1 MLPSDSGSELT
12 MSSKA
17 SNSSTPAAGDIFA
30 TTHWTVVLAAGRRA
44 TPEADRALEELCRT
58 YWYPLYA
65 YARRRGYA
73 PPDAQDLTQEFFA
86 RLLSKHWIA
95 SADRRK
101 GRFRT
106 FLLTAMSR
114 FLANEWDRARTQ
126 KRGSGAVHL
135 PLDTETA
142 ETRYEADSALT
153 LTPDRL
159 YDRHW
164 AMTLLDRA
172 LTRLRTE
179 QEQAGKGREF
189 GVLGPFLTAERGAI
203 PYAEA
208 AAQLGLSEAAARQA
222 VHRVR
227 RRFREVF
234 REEITQTVAAPEEV
248 NEEIHHLLAALSG

>member
-1 MLPSDSGSELT
+1 LTAEPS
-12 MSSKA
+12 
-17 SNSSTPAAGDIFA
+17 NPSTSAPAGIFA
-30 TTHWTVVLAAGRRA
+30 TTHWTVVVAAGRRA

-65 YARRRGYA
+65 YVRRRGHL

-86 RLLSKHWIA
+86 RLLAKHWIE
-95 SADRRK
+95 SADREK

-106 FLLTAMSR
+106 FLLTAMNR
-114 FLANEWDRARTQ
+114 FLANEWDRAGTQ
-126 KRGSGAVHL
+126 KRGGHAVHL

-142 ETRYEADSALT
+142 ETRYEADAALA

-179 QEQAGKGREF
+179 QERAGKAKEF
-189 GVLGPFLTAERGAI
+189 AVLSPFLTAERGAI

-208 AAQLGLSEAAARQA
+208 AAQLGVNEAAARQA

-227 RRFREVF
+227 KRFRDVF
-234 REEITQTVAAPEEV
+234 REEITQTVAVPEEV
-248 NEEIHHLLAALSG
+248 DEEIRHLLAALSV

>member
-1 MLPSDSGSELT
+1 MTSERAT
-12 MSSKA
+12 P
-17 SNSSTPAAGDIFA
+17 STPASEGIFA
-30 TTHWTVVLAAGRRA
+30 TTHWTVVLAAGRRSA
-44 TPEADRALEELCRT
+44 PEADRALEELCQT

-65 YARRRGYA
+65 YVRRRGHS

-86 RLLSKHWIA
+86 RLLAKHWIA
-95 SADRRK
+95 SADKEK

-114 FLANEWDRARTQ
+114 FLANEWDRAGTQ
-126 KRGSGAVHL
+126 KRGGHAVHL
-135 PLDTETA
+135 PLDTESA

-153 LTPDRL
+153 LAPDRL

-179 QEQAGKGREF
+179 QERAGKAREF
-189 GVLGPFLTAERGAI
+189 RVLSPFLTAERGSI

-208 AAQLGLSEAAARQA
+208 AAQLGVNEAAARQA

-227 RRFREVF
+227 KRFREVF

-248 NEEIHHLLAALSG
+248 DEEIRHLLAALSG

>member
-1 MLPSDSGSELT
+1 LSSE
-12 MSSKA
+12 A
-17 SNSSTPAAGDIFA
+17 PNSSTPAAGDIFA
-30 TTHWTVVLAAGRRA
+30 TTHWTVVLAAGSGVA
-44 TPEADRALEELCRT
+44 PAADRALEELCRS

-65 YARRRGYA
+65 YVRRRGYL

-86 RLLSKHWIA
+86 RLLAKHWVA
-95 SADRRK
+95 SADREK

-114 FLANEWDRARTQ
+114 FLANEWDRAGTQ
-126 KRGSGAVHL
+126 KRGGHAVHL
-135 PLDTETA
+135 PLDTEVA
-142 ETRYEADSALT
+142 ETRYEADSVLA

-179 QEQAGKGREF
+179 QARAGKAREF
-189 GVLGPFLTAERGAI
+189 AVLSPFLTAERAAI

-208 AAQLGLSEAAARQA
+208 AAQLGVSGPTARQA
-222 VHRVR
+222 VHRLR
-227 RRFREVF
+227 KRFREVF
-234 REEITQTVAAPEEV
+234 REEITQTVAAPGEV
-248 NEEIHHLLAALSG
+248 DEEIRHLLAALSG

>member
-1 MLPSDSGSELT
+1 LSSAPSTG
-12 MSSKA
+12 
-17 SNSSTPAAGDIFA
+17 AAGVPAGYFA
-30 TTHWTVVLAAGRRA
+30 TTHWTVVLAAGRGS
-44 TPEADRALEELCRT
+44 TPQADRALEELCRT

-65 YARRRGYA
+65 YVRRRGHG
-73 PPDAQDLTQEFFA
+73 PEDAQDLTQEFFA
-86 RLLSKHWIA
+86 RLLAKHWLA
-95 SADRRK
+95 QADREK

-114 FLANEWDRARTQ
+114 FLANEWDRAGTQ
-126 KRGSGAVHL
+126 KRGGHAAHL
-135 PLDTETA
+135 PLDTTTA
-142 ETRYEADSALT
+142 ETRYEADAALT

-172 LTRLRTE
+172 LARLRTE
-179 QEQAGKGREF
+179 QEQAGKAKEF
-189 GVLGPFLTAERGAI
+189 AVLSPFLTAERAAI

-208 AAQLGLSEAAARQA
+208 AAQLGATEPATRQA
-222 VHRVR
+222 VHRLR

-248 NEEIHHLLAALSG
+248 DEEIRHLLVALSG

>member
-1 MLPSDSGSELT
+1 LTSDHT
-12 MSSKA
+12 
-17 SNSSTPAAGDIFA
+17 TPGAPAPADIFA
-30 TTHWTVVLAAGRRA
+30 TTHWTVVLAAGRRS
-44 TPEADRALEELCRT
+44 TPQADRALEELCRT

-65 YARRRGYA
+65 YARRRGNG
-73 PPDAQDLTQEFFA
+73 PEDAQDLTQEFFA
-86 RLLSKHWIA
+86 RLLVKHWIA
-95 SADRRK
+95 SANREK

-114 FLANEWDRARTQ
+114 FLANEWDRAGTQ
-126 KRGSGAVHL
+126 KRGGHAVHL
-135 PLDTETA
+135 SLDTETA
-142 ETRYEADSALT
+142 ETRYEADAALT

-179 QEQAGKGREF
+179 QERAGKAKEF
-189 GVLGPFLTAERGAI
+189 AVLSPFLTAERGAI
-203 PYAEA
+203 PCAEA
-208 AAQLGLSEAAARQA
+208 ASQLGVNEAAARQA

-227 RRFREVF
+227 KRFRDVF

-248 NEEIHHLLAALSG
+248 DEEIRHLLAALSG

>member
-1 MLPSDSGSELT
+1 ML
-12 MSSKA
+12 M
-17 SNSSTPAAGDIFA
+17 
-30 TTHWTVVLAAGRRA
+30 
-44 TPEADRALEELCRT
+44 
-58 YWYPLYA
+58 PLYA
-65 YARRRGYA
+65 YVRRRGHS

-86 RLLSKHWIA
+86 RLLAKHWIE
-95 SADRRK
+95 SADREK

-114 FLANEWDRARTQ
+114 FLANEWDRAGTQ
-126 KRGSGAVHL
+126 KRGGHAAHV
-135 PLDTETA
+135 PLDTKTA

-164 AMTLLDRA
+164 AMTLLERA
-172 LTRLRTE
+172 LNRLGTE
-179 QEQAGKGREF
+179 QERAGKAKEF
-189 GVLGPFLTAERGAI
+189 AVLSPFLTAERAAI

-208 AAQLGLSEAAARQA
+208 AAQLGISEPAARQA

-234 REEITQTVAAPEEV
+234 REEITQTVAAPQEV
-248 NEEIHHLLAALSG
+248 DEEIRHLLAALQRDEWPGAGMSGSGRQQAQNVT

>member
-1 MLPSDSGSELT
+1 MASEERR
-12 MSSKA
+12 
-17 SNSSTPAAGDIFA
+17 STSVPGVVFA
-30 TTHWTVVLAAGRRA
+30 TTQWTVVLTAGHRS

-65 YARRRGYA
+65 YVRRRGYS

-86 RLLSKHWIA
+86 RLLAKHWIA
-95 SADRRK
+95 SADREK

-106 FLLTAMSR
+106 FLLTALSR

-126 KRGSGAVHL
+126 KRGGQAVHL
-135 PLDTETA
+135 PLDTAIA
-142 ETRYEADSALT
+142 ETRYAADSALA
-153 LTPDRL
+153 LPPDRL

-179 QEQAGKGREF
+179 QERAGKAREF
-189 GVLGPFLTAERGAI
+189 AVLSRFLTSEKGSI

-208 AAQLGLSEAAARQA
+208 ANELDISEPAARQA
-222 VHRVR
+222 VHRLR
-227 RRFREVF
+227 RRFRETF
-234 REEITQTVAAPEEV
+234 REEITQTVAAPGEV
-248 NEEIHHLLAALSG
+248 DEEIRHLLAALSG

>member
-1 MLPSDSGSELT
+1 M
-12 MSSKA
+12 
-17 SNSSTPAAGDIFA
+17 
-30 TTHWTVVLAAGRRA
+30 VAAGRRA
-44 TPEADRALEELCRT
+44 TPEAACALEELCRT

-65 YARRRGYA
+65 YVRRRGYS

-86 RLLSKHWIA
+86 RLLAKHWIA
-95 SADRRK
+95 SADREK

-106 FLLTAMSR
+106 FLLTAMNR
-114 FLANEWDRARTQ
+114 FLANEWDRAGTQ
-126 KRGSGAVHL
+126 KRGGHAVHL
-135 PLDTETA
+135 PLDTEAA
-142 ETRYEADSALT
+142 ETRYEADSALS

-179 QEQAGKGREF
+179 QERAGKAKEF
-189 GVLGPFLTAERGAI
+189 AVLSPFLTAERGSI

-208 AAQLGLSEAAARQA
+208 AAQLGVNEAAARQA

-227 RRFREVF
+227 KRFREVF

-248 NEEIHHLLAALSG
+248 DEEIRHLLAALSV

>member
-1 MLPSDSGSELT
+1 MTTDST
-12 MSSKA
+12 
-17 SNSSTPAAGDIFA
+17 TPVPAGYFA
-30 TTHWTVVLAAGRRA
+30 TTHWTVVVTAGRRA

-65 YARRRGYA
+65 CVRRRGYS

-86 RLLSKHWIA
+86 RLLTKHWIA
-95 SADRRK
+95 SADREK

-114 FLANEWDRARTQ
+114 FLANEWDRAGTQ
-126 KRGSGAVHL
+126 KRGGHAVHL
-135 PLDTETA
+135 SLDTETA
-142 ETRYEADSALT
+142 ETRYEADAALA

-172 LTRLRTE
+172 LTRLRNE
-179 QEQAGKGREF
+179 QERAGKAREF
-189 GVLGPFLTAERGAI
+189 AVLSPFLTAERGTI

-208 AAQLGLSEAAARQA
+208 AAQLGLNEATARQA
-222 VHRVR
+222 VHRMR
-227 RRFREVF
+227 KRFREVF
-234 REEITQTVAAPEEV
+234 REEITQTVVAPEEV
-248 NEEIHHLLAALSG
+248 EEEIRHLLAALSG